1 MIERKGEGIVLIE
14 LINEYNRI
22 ESISISIRKQNITYS
37 YRMDDPFDDG
47 GVTRTNS
54 TVDGVDGQAAG

>member
-22 ESISISIRKQNITYS
+22 ESISISIRRQNITYS
-37 YRMDDPFDDG
+37 YRTDPFDDG

-54 TVDGVDGQAAG
+54 TVDGVDGQAEG